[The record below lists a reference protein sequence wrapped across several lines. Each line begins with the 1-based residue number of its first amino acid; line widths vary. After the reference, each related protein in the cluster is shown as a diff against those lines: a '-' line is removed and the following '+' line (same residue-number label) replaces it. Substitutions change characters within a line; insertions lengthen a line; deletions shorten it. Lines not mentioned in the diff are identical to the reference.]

1 MDAEDTSDAAGADMA
16 ATGPNSSWLI
26 VVAASAGGLEP
37 LLALLADLPPTLPA
51 AVVIVQHRPAE
62 GRSMLASVLA
72 RRSRLPVVGAEE
84 GQSVQPGTV
93 YVARPDAHLT
103 VTGGGAFS
111 YRDGTKICFVRSSAN
126 PLFES
131 AAGVFDGRVIAV
143 VLSGGG
149 ADATDGVQAVRSH
162 GGWVI
167 AQDPASARHASMP
180 TAAIATGMVN
190 FVVPSHGLGAAVLSI
205 IAGEVPAIGVPAS

>member
-1 MDAEDTSDAAGADMA
+1 MAG
-16 ATGPNSSWLI
+16 TGLSSPWLV

-37 LLALLADLPPTLPA
+37 LLELLSDLPPTLPA
-51 AVVIVQHRPAE
+51 AVVIVQHRPPD
-62 GRSMLASVLA
+62 GRSMLAAILA
-72 RRSRLPVVGAEE
+72 RRSPLPVVNAEE

-103 VTGGGAFS
+103 ITRGVAFS
-111 YRDGTKICFVRSSAN
+111 YRDGTRIRFVRSSAN

-190 FVVPSHGLGAAVLSI
+190 FVVPAHALGAAIRSI
-205 IAGEVPAIGVPAS
+205 IAGEVPAIAVPAS

>member
-1 MDAEDTSDAAGADMA
+1 MTMA
-16 ATGPNSSWLI
+16 APQSPPTWLI

-37 LLALLADLPPTLPA
+37 LIKLVSDLPPTLPA

-62 GRSMLASVLA
+62 GRSMLGAILA

-84 GQSVQPGTV
+84 GQPVQPGTV

-103 VTGGGAFS
+103 VTSRGEFS
-111 YRDGTKICFVRSSAN
+111 YQDGTRIRFVRSSAN

-131 AAGVFDGRVIAV
+131 AAGVFEGRVIAI

-167 AQDPASARHASMP
+167 AQDPASAAHPPMP
-180 TAAIATGMVN
+180 QAAIATGCVN
-190 FVVPSHGLGAAVLSI
+190 YVVPAQALGEAVRSI
-205 IAGEVPAIGVPAS
+205 ICGELPEIAVSTS